1 MNLHARKSRPSW
13 SGQLAFILAAAASA
27 IGLGNVWRFPY
38 LAAQYGGGLF
48 LLIYVLMVVTLGFTL
63 MTTEVAIGR
72 RTRLSGMEAFSGVH
86 RGWKPLGW
94 LVTLIPVIIVPYY
107 CVIGGWIL
115 KYIFAYLFNRHLA
128 LEKTVETVS
137 ATGEPVVETV
147 TEIVHVSSPDFFSA
161 FIAHPWQPAVFG
173 SVFILFSMWLC
184 GRRNK
189 VPFMWLCDRLT
200 IISTIGGAIVR
211 LGNFFNSEIIGVET
225 DVPWGV
231 KFVRLYPGVPV
242 ESIPARH
249 PAQLYEALCYLAIF
263 VLLWILYKRTSA
275 PRRFGLIAG
284 IGLIGMFTM
293 RFIIEFIKVEQ
304 VDFEKGMILDMGQLL
319 SIPTVLLG
327 VCFVWYALKHQP
339 FDLEH
344 VAAVNRKWVEEQ
356 SKARAKGEKKGKKR

>member
-1 MNLHARKSRPSW
+1 MIDT
-13 SGQLAFILAAAASA
+13 LAIVWDFDPTLLRIGSFDIRYYGAMWALTIL
-27 IGLGNVWRFPY
+27 L
-38 LAAQYGGGLF
+38 
-48 LLIYVLMVVTLGFTL
+48 
-63 MTTEVAIGR
+63 
-72 RTRLSGMEAFSGVH
+72 
-86 RGWKPLGW
+86 
-94 LVTLIPVIIVPYY
+94 
-107 CVIGGWIL
+107 GGWMFSYFCKREGMSQEL
-115 KYIFAYLFNRHLA
+115 
-128 LEKTVETVS
+128 S
-137 ATGEPVVETV
+137 
-147 TEIVHVSSPDFFSA
+147 DSA
-161 FIAHPWQPAVFG
+161 FIYITLGTIIGSRLGHCLFYDPVYYLSQPWTIITEIRDGGMASHGAVIG
-173 SVFILFSMWLC
+173 ILFSMWLC

-211 LGNFFNSEIIGVET
+211 LGNFFNSEIIGIET

-356 SKARAKGEKKGKKR
+356 SKTRAKGEKKGKKR